1 MENLM
6 SAKKLCV
13 FDHNLADHGKPVFRR
28 ILCNERN
35 LNELL
40 LKAKDIRY
48 QKTCNFFKIKRV

>member
-13 FDHNLADHGKPVFRR
+13 FYHNLVDHGKPVFRC
-28 ILCNERN
+28 ILCNEGN
-35 LNELL
+35 LNGLL

-48 QKTCNFFKIKRV
+48 QKTYNFLTLKRV